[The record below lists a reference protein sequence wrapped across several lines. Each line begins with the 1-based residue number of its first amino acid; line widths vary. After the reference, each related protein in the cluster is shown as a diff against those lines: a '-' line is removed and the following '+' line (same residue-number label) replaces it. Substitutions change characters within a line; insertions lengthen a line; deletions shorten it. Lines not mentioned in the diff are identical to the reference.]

1 MTKDEMVEWHHRFD
15 GPEFEQAT
23 RVRDG
28 HVILCSEIT
37 SDFQSLGPHQTT
49 KASVR
54 DLTLGYFSNFVSF

>member
-28 HVILCSEIT
+28 QKKKWSAAVHGVT
-37 SDFQSLGPHQTT
+37 KNQT
-49 KASVR
+49 
-54 DLTLGYFSNFVSF
+54 